1 MEVYCINLSKGLSR
15 TSATVLCV
23 ASTLNLKISVMVTYN
38 NAIDTQYNSYTI
50 DEFLSIGRE
59 KFLSDLTNKYFG
71 HDHSQLDGTQK
82 NAWIKEYNDLISCLQ
97 GKKGRIIFEYN
108 IPSLSKTIDV
118 VLLLEGKIF
127 VLEYKT
133 GDSKETKS
141 AIRQVEQY
149 SLLLKYCHSTS
160 NDNWIIPILI
170 ATGEE
175 AQENTYFG
183 TEEDMVYNTLTAN
196 SKTLPEIIDNVC
208 RELLY
213 DGSDEWEQSW
223 EHGIYKASPTIIE
236 AARNVWRENNVE
248 GFKKGES
255 DESTRLSAEDFIK
268 NVIEETKSR
277 PEGQR
282 HSICFVT
289 GVPGAGKTLVG
300 LNLSVALQEH
310 GASMLSGNG
319 PLVAVMSTA
328 LKRDYQKYKREK
340 ATLKDVVSVD
350 AIIRDAY
357 GYKKEIF
364 EKRLEYNVG
373 EGSVKLKENA
383 DKGSQHVIIFDEAQR
398 AWTQRKMIKPGQAG
412 KKYWQEEQFP
422 FSEPGILLWDMNL
435 RDWGVFVCLVGGGQ
449 EIHDGEAGIN
459 EWLRALKNT
468 GELKGWYIYMADE
481 LKRPEYNRKDED
493 GLSIEDY
500 QEHFSLSNRITINN
514 DLHLKASKR
523 TPRSELVSDFVNEL
537 IDCNGE
543 KAKKIYSN
551 IHSNFPIFLTRNID
565 AAKAKL
571 RERHRDLAPMN
582 EDDNETRMGM
592 LMSSNAERLRP
603 YGYASS
609 GASKSSSKVASWF
622 LDTDEYVSSSN
633 FLEIA
638 LDEFCVQGLELDL
651 DVVMWDGDFRYNPE
665 TNNWDYF
672 KFNGKVWSQVD
683 KTKSNYELQ
692 QFYMKNA
699 YRVLLTRARK
709 GMIIFVPEGDSKD
722 KSRTKEVYDSTYNYL
737 KSLGLGIL

>member
-1 MEVYCINLSKGLSR
+1 M
-15 TSATVLCV
+15 ATY
-23 ASTLNLKISVMVTYN
+23 SNT
-38 NAIDTQYNSYTI
+38 IDTPYNSYTI
-50 DEFLSIGRE
+50 DEFLSIGKD
-59 KFLSDLTNKYFG
+59 KFLSDLTNKFFDI
-71 HDHSQLDGTQK
+71 DHSELAGTQR
-82 NAWIKEYNDLISCLQ
+82 NAWSEEYDDLVTCLQ
-97 GKKGRIIFEYN
+97 GKKGRVIFEYN

-118 VLLLEGKIF
+118 VVLLEGKIF

-133 GDSKETKS
+133 GDSKETRS

-175 AQENTYFG
+175 AQDNTYSG
-183 TEEDMVYNTLTAN
+183 TEEDRVYNTLVAN
-196 SKTLPEIIDNVC
+196 SSTLLSIINNVC
-208 RELLY
+208 RELPYNGL
-213 DGSDEWEQSW
+213 DEWEQTW

-236 AARNVWRENNVE
+236 AAKNVWRENNVD

-255 DESTRLSAEDFIK
+255 AESTRLSAEDFIK
-268 NVIEETKSR
+268 HVIEETKSR
-277 PEGQR
+277 PAGRR

-340 ATLKDVVSVD
+340 ATLKDVVSID

-364 EKRLEYNVG
+364 EKRLEYIVG
-373 EGSVKLKENA
+373 EGSVRIKENA

-459 EWLRALKNT
+459 EWLRALRNNE
-468 GELKGWYIYMADE
+468 ELKGWHIYMADE
-481 LKRPEYNRKDED
+481 LKGAEYNREDEENFT
-493 GLSIEDY
+493 IEDY
-500 QEHFSLSNRITINN
+500 RKFFLDSNRLTV
-514 DLHLKASKR
+514 DKSLHLTACQR
-523 TPRSELVSDFVNEL
+523 TPRSEKVSEFIQEMLECNKERAKSLYSEL
-537 IDCNGE
+537 
-543 KAKKIYSN
+543 KSRYQIY
-551 IHSNFPIFLTRNID
+551 LTRDIEV
-565 AAKAKL
+565 AKAKL
-571 RERHRDLAPMN
+571 RERHEKLTPMN
-582 EDDNETRMGM
+582 GDKNETRMGM

-665 TNNWDYF
+665 TNDWDYF
-672 KFNGKVWSQVD
+672 KFNGKIWSQVD

-709 GMIIFVPEGDSKD
+709 GMIIFVPDGDIKD
-722 KSRTKEVYDSTYNYL
+722 KSRAKEVYESTYNYL
-737 KSLGLGIL
+737 KSLGLQEL

>member
-1 MEVYCINLSKGLSR
+1 MTLS
-15 TSATVLCV
+15 
-23 ASTLNLKISVMVTYN
+23 IS
-38 NAIDTQYNSYTI
+38 NSFTI
-50 DEFLSIGRE
+50 DDFLRIE
-59 KFLSDLTNKYFG
+59 KDRFINNLTNKFFDV
-71 HDHSQLDGTQK
+71 DHAELAGTQK
-82 NAWIKEYNDLISCLQ
+82 NAWSREYDDLVECL
-97 GKKGRIIFEYN
+97 KGRNGRVIFEYN

-118 VLLLEGKIF
+118 VVLLEGKIF
-127 VLEYKT
+127 VIEYKT
-133 GDSKETKS
+133 GDSEATKS

-160 NDNWIIPILI
+160 NYNWIIPILV

-175 AQENTYFG
+175 ACENDYSG
-183 TEEDMVYNTLTAN
+183 TEEDMVYNTLIAN
-196 SKTLPEIIDNVC
+196 SSTLTEIIDNVC
-208 RELLY
+208 NKLSY
-213 DGSDEWEQSW
+213 DGSREWEDSW

-255 DESTRLSAEDFIK
+255 DITTRLSAEEYVK
-268 NVIEETKSR
+268 RVVEETKSR

-328 LKRDYQKYKREK
+328 LKRDYRKYKREN

-364 EKRLEYNVG
+364 EKRLDYTVG
-373 EGSVKLKENA
+373 EGTVKLKENA

-449 EIHDGEAGIN
+449 EIHDGEAGIC
-459 EWLRALKNT
+459 EWLKALKNND
-468 GELKGWYIYMADE
+468 ELKGWHIYMADE
-481 LKRPEYNRKDED
+481 LKGSEYNRKDED
-493 GLSIEDY
+493 NYTIEDY
-500 QEHFSLSNRITINN
+500 RKDFMESNRLTV
-514 DLHLKASKR
+514 DKSLHLTACQR
-523 TPRSELVSDFVNEL
+523 TPRSEKVSDFVKYLLDCDKESAKRLYSEL
-537 IDCNGE
+537 NKSYTIFITRDLE
-543 KAKKIYSN
+543 TAKE
-551 IHSNFPIFLTRNID
+551 
-565 AAKAKL
+565 KL
-571 RERHRDLAPMN
+571 RQLHKHLSSKDI
-582 EDDNETRMGM
+582 DDNETRMGM

-603 YGYASS
+603 FGYASS
-609 GASKSSSKVASWF
+609 GANKNASKIASWF

-633 FLEIA
+633 FLEVA
-638 LDEFCVQGLELDL
+638 LDEFCVQGLELDV
-651 DVVMWDGDFRYNPE
+651 DVLMWDGDFRYNPVS
-665 TNNWDYF
+665 NDWDYF
-672 KFNGKVWSQVD
+672 KFNGRVWSQID

-699 YRVLLTRARK
+699 YRVLLTRARMS
-709 GMIIFVPEGDSKD
+709 MIIFVPEGNPKD
-722 KSRTKEVYDSTYNYL
+722 KSRSKDVYDSTYNYL
-737 KSLGLGIL
+737 KSLGLKEI

>member
-1 MEVYCINLSKGLSR
+1 M
-15 TSATVLCV
+15 ATY
-23 ASTLNLKISVMVTYN
+23 SNTIEIS
-38 NAIDTQYNSYTI
+38 YNSYTI
-50 DEFLSIGRE
+50 DEFLSIDKD
-59 KFLSDLTNKYFG
+59 KFLSDLTNKFFDI
-71 HDHSQLDGTQK
+71 DHSELAGTQR
-82 NAWIKEYNDLISCLQ
+82 NAWSKEYDDLITCLQ

-118 VLLLEGKIF
+118 VVLLEGKIF

-170 ATGEE
+170 ATGED
-175 AQENTYFG
+175 AQDNTYSG
-183 TEEDMVYNTLTAN
+183 SEEDMVYNTLVAN
-196 SKTLPEIIDNVC
+196 SSTLPSIINNVC
-208 RELLY
+208 RELPY
-213 DGSDEWEQSW
+213 VGTDEWEQSW

-236 AARNVWRENNVE
+236 AAKNVWRENNVD

-268 NVIEETKSR
+268 HVIEETKSR
-277 PEGQR
+277 PAGRR

-340 ATLKDVVSVD
+340 ATLKDVVSID

-364 EKRLEYNVG
+364 EKRLEYIVG
-373 EGSVKLKENA
+373 EGTVRVKENA

-459 EWLRALKNT
+459 EWLRALKNNE
-468 GELKGWYIYMADE
+468 ELKGWHIYMADE
-481 LKRPEYNRKDED
+481 LKGAEYNRKDEENFT
-493 GLSIEDY
+493 IEDY
-500 QEHFSLSNRITINN
+500 RKFFMDSYRLTVDKS
-514 DLHLKASKR
+514 LHLTACQR
-523 TPRSELVSDFVNEL
+523 TPRSEKVSEFIQEML
-537 IDCNGE
+537 KCNKE
-543 KAKKIYSN
+543 RAKSIYSELKSRYQ
-551 IHSNFPIFLTRNID
+551 IYLTRNIE

-571 RERHRDLAPMN
+571 RQRHKKLAPMN
-582 EDDNETRMGM
+582 GDNNETRMGM

-609 GASKSSSKVASWF
+609 GASKSNSKVASWF

-672 KFNGKVWSQVD
+672 KFNGKEWSQVD
-683 KTKSNYELQ
+683 KTKSNFELQ

-709 GMIIFVPEGDSKD
+709 EMIIFVPDGDIKD
-722 KSRTKEVYDSTYNYL
+722 KSRAKEVYDSTYNYL
-737 KSLGLGIL
+737 KSLGLTEL

>member
-1 MEVYCINLSKGLSR
+1 M
-15 TSATVLCV
+15 T
-23 ASTLNLKISVMVTYN
+23 TYN
-38 NAIDTQYNSYTI
+38 NAIGTQYNSYTI
-50 DEFLSIGRE
+50 DEFLSIAKE
-59 KFLSDLTNKYFG
+59 KFLSDLTNKFFDI
-71 HDHSQLDGTQK
+71 DHSELAGTQR
-82 NAWIKEYNDLISCLQ
+82 NAWSREYDDLIECLP
-97 GKKGRIIFEYN
+97 GKKGRVIFEYN
-108 IPSLSKTIDV
+108 ISSLSKTIDV

-170 ATGEE
+170 ATGED
-175 AQENTYFG
+175 AQENTFSG
-183 TEEDMVYNTLTAN
+183 TEEDMVYNTLVAN
-196 SKTLPEIIDNVC
+196 SSTLTEIIENVC
-208 RELLY
+208 RKLPY
-213 DGSDEWEQSW
+213 DGSAEWESTW

-236 AARNVWRENNVE
+236 AAKNVWRENNVE

-319 PLVAVMSTA
+319 PLVAVMAEA
-328 LKRDYQKYKREK
+328 LKRDYKRFKKEK
-340 ATLKDVVSVD
+340 ATLKDEVSID
-350 AIIRDAY
+350 AIIREAY

-364 EKRLEYNVG
+364 EKRLDYIVG
-373 EGSVKLKENA
+373 EGIVKLKENA
-383 DKGSQHVIIFDEAQR
+383 DRGSQHVIIFDEAQR

-459 EWLRALKNT
+459 EWLRALKNNE
-468 GELKGWYIYMADE
+468 ELQGWHIYMADE
-481 LKRPEYNRKDED
+481 LKGAEYNRKDDE
-493 GLSIEDY
+493 SHTIEDY
-500 QEHFSLSNRITINN
+500 RKVFMESNRLTVDNS
-514 DLHLKASKR
+514 LHLTACQR
-523 TPRSELVSDFVNEL
+523 TPRSEKVSEFIQEL
-537 IDCNGE
+537 LECNKE
-543 KAKKIYSN
+543 RANVLYSELKNRYKIY
-551 IHSNFPIFLTRNID
+551 LTRDIEI
-565 AAKAKL
+565 AKAKL
-571 RERHRDLAPMN
+571 RQRHEQLTPMN
-582 EDDNETRMGM
+582 GDKNETRIGM

-609 GASKSSSKVASWF
+609 GANRDKKDVASWF

-638 LDEFCVQGLELDL
+638 LDEFCVQGLELDI
-651 DVVMWDGDFRYNPE
+651 DVVMWDGDFRYNAE
-665 TNNWDYF
+665 RNDWDYY
-672 KFNGKVWSQVD
+672 KFNGRIWSRIEEEAITGRERTSDSVEKKVQKNRTRDLV
-683 KTKSNYELQ
+683 K
-692 QFYMKNA
+692 FYMKNA

-709 GMIIFVPEGDSKD
+709 GMIIFVPKGDIID
-722 KSRTKEVYDSTYNYL
+722 KSRTREVYDSTYNYL
-737 KSLGLGIL
+737 KSLGLTEL

>member
-1 MEVYCINLSKGLSR
+1 MANH
-15 TSATVLCV
+15 
-23 ASTLNLKISVMVTYN
+23 N
-38 NAIDTQYNSYTI
+38 NTTEIQYNSYAI
-50 DEFLSIGRE
+50 DEFLSIEKE
-59 KFLSDLTNKYFG
+59 KFLSDLINKFFG
-71 HDHSQLDGTQK
+71 IDHSELAGTQRD
-82 NAWIKEYNDLISCLQ
+82 AWAKEYEDLTACLQ
-97 GKKGRIIFEYN
+97 GKKGRVIFEYN

-118 VLLLEGKIF
+118 VLLLDGKIF

-170 ATGEE
+170 ATGED
-175 AQENTYFG
+175 AKENTYSG
-183 TEEDMVYNTLTAN
+183 TEEDMVYNTLVAN
-196 SKTLPEIIDNVC
+196 SSTLPDVINKVC
-208 RELLY
+208 IELPY
-213 DGSDEWEQSW
+213 EGEDDWECLW

-268 NVIEETKSR
+268 RVVEQTKSR
-277 PEGQR
+277 PPGQR

-300 LNLSVALQEH
+300 LNLSVALQQH

-319 PLVAVMSTA
+319 PLVAVMSAA
-328 LKRDYQKYKREK
+328 LKRDYQKYKSEK
-340 ATLKDVVSVD
+340 ATLKDVVSID

-364 EKRLEYNVG
+364 EKRLEYLVG
-373 EGSVKLKENA
+373 EGVVRLKENA

-422 FSEPGILLWDMNL
+422 FSEPGMLLWDMNL

-459 EWLRALKNT
+459 EWLRALKNNE
-468 GELKGWYIYMADE
+468 ELRDWHIYMADE
-481 LKRPEYNRKDED
+481 LKGAEYNREDDENYT
-493 GLSIEDY
+493 IEDY
-500 QEHFSLSNRITINN
+500 RRVFAESNRLTV
-514 DLHLKASKR
+514 DKSLHLTACQR
-523 TPRSELVSDFVNEL
+523 TPRSEKVSEFVHEL
-537 IDCNGE
+537 LECNKE
-543 KAKKIYSN
+543 RATMLYSELESKYKIY
-551 IHSNFPIFLTRNID
+551 LTRD
-565 AAKAKL
+565 LSAAKAKL
-571 RERHRDLAPMN
+571 RERHEQLTPMN
-582 EDDNETRMGM
+582 GDKNETRIGM

-609 GASKSSSKVASWF
+609 GANKDKSKVASWF

-651 DVVMWDGDFRYNPE
+651 DVVMWDGDFRYNPKK
-665 TNNWDYF
+665 NVWDYF
-672 KFNGKVWSQVD
+672 KFNGKVWSQIEDD
-683 KTKSNYELQ
+683 KITGRERTAESVEKKRQTNAMRELVR
-692 QFYMKNA
+692 FYMKNA

-709 GMIIFVPEGDSKD
+709 GMIIFVPQGDSQD
-722 KSRTKEVYDSTYNYL
+722 KSRTKDVYDSTYYYL
-737 KSLGLGIL
+737 ESLGLTKL

>member
-1 MEVYCINLSKGLSR
+1 MKAV
-15 TSATVLCV
+15 
-23 ASTLNLKISVMVTYN
+23 
-38 NAIDTQYNSYTI
+38 YNSYSI
-50 DEFLSIGRE
+50 DEFLGIDKDQFIGNLTA
-59 KFLSDLTNKYFG
+59 KFLDN
-71 HDHSQLDGTQK
+71 DHSELAGTQK
-82 NAWIKEYNDLISCLQ
+82 NAWEQEYDDLVASLQ
-97 GKKGRIIFEYN
+97 GKKGRVIFEYN
-108 IPSLSKTIDV
+108 ISSLSKTIDV
-118 VLLLEGKIF
+118 VVLLEGKIF

-133 GDSKETKS
+133 GESQETKS
-141 AIRQVEQY
+141 AIQQVEQY
-149 SLLLKYCHSTS
+149 ALLLKYCHSTS

-170 ATGEE
+170 ATGEGV
-175 AQENTYFG
+175 QENTYSG
-183 TEEDMVYNTLTAN
+183 VEEDMVYKTLVAN
-196 SKTLPEIIDNVC
+196 SSDIINDVC
-208 RELLY
+208 RDLPYEGTN
-213 DGSDEWEQSW
+213 DWEDTW
-223 EHGIYKASPTIIE
+223 ENGIYKASPTIIE
-236 AARNVWRENNVE
+236 AAKNVWRENNVE

-268 NVIEETKSR
+268 RVIEETKLR

-364 EKRLEYNVG
+364 EKRLDYKGKGIVE
-373 EGSVKLKENA
+373 LKENA

-422 FSEPGILLWDMNL
+422 FSEPGLLLWDMNL

-449 EIHDGEAGIN
+449 EIHDGEAGIC

-468 GELKGWYIYMADE
+468 EALKDWHIYLADE
-481 LKRPEYNRKDED
+481 LKGAEYNREDEEN
-493 GLSIEDY
+493 LTIEDY
-500 QEHFSLSNRITINN
+500 RKVFSELGRLTVDKS
-514 DLHLKASKR
+514 LHLTACQR
-523 TPRSELVSDFVNEL
+523 TPRSEKVSEFIQEL
-537 IDCNGE
+537 LECHKERASALYSELKN
-543 KAKKIYSN
+543 KYKIY
-551 IHSNFPIFLTRNID
+551 LTRNIE
-565 AAKAKL
+565 AAKKKL
-571 RERHRDLAPMN
+571 RERHEQLTPMN
-582 EDDNETRMGM
+582 GDKNETRMGM

-609 GASKSSSKVASWF
+609 GASKSYSKVASWF
-622 LDTDEYVSSSN
+622 LDTDDYVSSSN

-651 DVVMWDGDFRYNPE
+651 DVLMWDGDFRYNPK
-665 TNNWDYF
+665 TNDWDYN
-672 KFNGKVWSQVD
+672 KFNGRVWSQVD

-722 KSRTKEVYDSTYNYL
+722 ESRKKEVYDSTYEYL
-737 KSLGLGIL
+737 KSLGLTKL

>member
-1 MEVYCINLSKGLSR
+1 M
-15 TSATVLCV
+15 ATC
-23 ASTLNLKISVMVTYN
+23 N
-38 NAIDTQYNSYTI
+38 NTIDTQYNSYTI
-50 DEFLSIGRE
+50 DEFLSIGKD
-59 KFLSDLTNKYFG
+59 KFLSDLTNKFFDI
-71 HDHSQLDGTQK
+71 DHSELAGTQR
-82 NAWIKEYNDLISCLQ
+82 NAWSREYDDLIECLQ
-97 GKKGRIIFEYN
+97 GKKGRIVFEYN

-175 AQENTYFG
+175 AQENTYTG
-183 TEEDMVYNTLTAN
+183 TEEDMVYNTLVAN
-196 SKTLPEIIDNVC
+196 TSTLPEIINNVC
-208 RELLY
+208 RELPFN
-213 DGSDEWEQSW
+213 GTNEWERTW

-236 AARNVWRENNVE
+236 AAKNVWRENNVE

-268 NVIEETKSR
+268 QVIEETKTR
-277 PEGQR
+277 PEGHR

-319 PLVAVMSTA
+319 PLVAVMSAA
-328 LKRDYQKYKREK
+328 LSRDYQKYKREK
-340 ATLKDVVSVD
+340 ASLKDVVSID

-364 EKRLEYNVG
+364 EKRLEYIVG
-373 EGSVKLKENA
+373 EGTVKLKENA
-383 DKGSQHVIIFDEAQR
+383 DKGSQHIIIFDEAQR

-412 KKYWQEEQFP
+412 KKYWQEELFP

-459 EWLRALKNT
+459 EWLRALKNND
-468 GELKGWYIYMADE
+468 ELKGWHIYLADE
-481 LKRPEYNRKDED
+481 LKGTEYNREDED
-493 GLSIEDY
+493 NFTIEDY
-500 QEHFSLSNRITINN
+500 RKVFIESKRLTI
-514 DLHLKASKR
+514 DKSLHLTACQR
-523 TPRSELVSDFVNEL
+523 TPRSEKVSEFIQEL
-537 IDCNGE
+537 LEC
-543 KAKKIYSN
+543 KKEHATELYSELKSRYMIY
-551 IHSNFPIFLTRNID
+551 LTRDIET
-565 AAKAKL
+565 AKTKL
-571 RERHRDLAPMN
+571 RERHEQLTPMN
-582 EDDNETRMGM
+582 GDKNETRMGM

-609 GASKSSSKVASWF
+609 GASKSNSKVASWF

-665 TNNWDYF
+665 TNNWDYY
-672 KFNGKVWSQVD
+672 KFNGKVWSPVD

-709 GMIIFVPEGDSKD
+709 GMIIFVPDGDSKD
-722 KSRTKEVYDSTYNYL
+722 KSRAKDVYDSTFNYL
-737 KSLGLGIL
+737 LSLGLQEL

>member
-1 MEVYCINLSKGLSR
+1 MRAV
-15 TSATVLCV
+15 
-23 ASTLNLKISVMVTYN
+23 
-38 NAIDTQYNSYTI
+38 YNSYSI
-50 DEFLSIGRE
+50 EEFLKIDKDQFIGNLTA
-59 KFLSDLTNKYFG
+59 KFLDN
-71 HDHSQLDGTQK
+71 DHSELAGTQK
-82 NAWIKEYNDLISCLQ
+82 NAWEQEYDDLVVSLK
-97 GKKGRIIFEYN
+97 GKKGRVIFEYN
-108 IPSLSKTIDV
+108 ISSLSKIIDV
-118 VLLLEGKIF
+118 VVLLEGKIF

-133 GDSKETKS
+133 GESQETKS
-141 AIRQVEQY
+141 AIQQVEQY
-149 SLLLKYCHSTS
+149 ALLLKYCHSTS

-170 ATGEE
+170 ATGEGV
-175 AQENTYFG
+175 QENAYSEV
-183 TEEDMVYNTLTAN
+183 EEDMVYKTLVAN
-196 SKTLPEIIDNVC
+196 SSDIINDVC
-208 RELLY
+208 RDLPY
-213 DGSDEWEQSW
+213 DGTDDWEDTW
-223 EHGIYKASPTIIE
+223 ENGIYKASPTIIE
-236 AARNVWRENNVE
+236 AAKNVWRENNVE

-268 NVIEETKSR
+268 RVIEETKSR

-364 EKRLEYNVG
+364 EKRLDYKGNGVVE
-373 EGSVKLKENA
+373 LKEYA

-422 FSEPGILLWDMNL
+422 FSEPGLLLWDMNL

-449 EIHDGEAGIN
+449 EIHDGEAGIC

-468 GELKGWYIYMADE
+468 EELNGWHIYLADE
-481 LKRPEYNRKDED
+481 LKGAEYNREDEEN
-493 GLSIEDY
+493 LTIEDY
-500 QEHFSLSNRITINN
+500 RKVFSELGRLTVDKS
-514 DLHLKASKR
+514 LHLTACQR
-523 TPRSELVSDFVNEL
+523 TPRSEKVSEFIQEL
-537 IDCNGE
+537 LECNKE
-543 KAKKIYSN
+543 RATALYSELKKKYRIY
-551 IHSNFPIFLTRNID
+551 LTRDIE
-565 AAKAKL
+565 AAKEKL
-571 RERHRDLAPMN
+571 RRRHEQLTPMN
-582 EDDNETRMGM
+582 GDKNETRMGM

-609 GASKSSSKVASWF
+609 GASKSYSKVASWF
-622 LDTDEYVSSSN
+622 LDTDEYVYSSN

-651 DVVMWDGDFRYNPE
+651 DVLMWDGDFRYNPK

-672 KFNGKVWSQVD
+672 KFNGRVWSQVD

-722 KSRTKEVYDSTYNYL
+722 ESRKKEVYDSTYEYL
-737 KSLGLGIL
+737 KSLGLTKL